1 MRLPLV
7 LAASLLAGLV
17 PLQAQEGRRSGPD
30 TNPYLVEY
38 RLRDTADVATD
49 RRYTVMING
58 EHKGALRM
66 GSRTPAVSGSFSPVS
81 ANSLVNTQYT
91 YLDVGINIECT
102 VKELDAR
109 VQLHSA
115 LDLSSLDK
123 DPAPAN
129 AAAHNPTIKQT
140 KLELDT
146 TLQLG
151 KPTILASITDPAT
164 NHLLQITA
172 TVTAAN

>member
-1 MRLPLV
+1 MRILV
-7 LAASLLAGLV
+7 PLAASLLAGLV
-17 PLQAQEGRRSGPD
+17 PLQAQDAKRSGPD
-30 TNPYLVEY
+30 TNPYIVEY
-38 RLRDTADVATD
+38 RLRDTADSATD
-49 RRYTVMING
+49 RRYTLMVNG

-66 GSRTPAVSGSFSPVS
+66 GSRTPAVSGSFTPVN
-81 ANSLVNTQYT
+81 ANSLVTTQYT

-102 VKELDAR
+102 VKELDMR

-115 LDLSSLDK
+115 LDLSSVDK

-129 AAAHNPTIKQT
+129 STAHNPTIKQT

-151 KPTILASITDPAT
+151 KPTVLASIADPAT
-164 NHLLQITA
+164 GRQLQVTV